1 MPSSRRFSGGP
12 GMITWASRFG
22 SAASS
27 QSKPPTGPIR
37 IMPSPNEIL
46 AELKKVKYP
55 GFTRDIV
62 SFGVIKDIEVASPGV
77 TVSLTAISAKQEV
90 IDKIV
95 ADVKATVAAMRDVP
109 AVKVKGGTAAQNPP
123 PA

>member
-1 MPSSRRFSGGP
+1 MRSDRRFSGGS

-27 QSKPPTGPIR
+27 ESKPSTGPTAT
-37 IMPSPNEIL
+37 MPSPNEIL

-62 SFGVIKDIEVASPGV
+62 SFGIIKDIEVAYAGV
-77 TVSLTAISAKQEV
+77 TITLAASTANT
-90 IDKIV
+90 DT
-95 ADVKATVAAMRDVP
+95 VKAIATEVTRVVAAMS
-109 AVKVKGGTAAQNPP
+109 G
-123 PA
+123 